1 MKAIKAVYGILTN
14 PNYGSYIYDNYITR
28 VAADSGILE
37 GGSCISPALNALYSG
52 IAADVYPT
60 RILEAVA
67 LPAVVLTQISRV
79 ANDTSSSYSKSDV
92 SRVQIDCVGS
102 TATEAFDLAES
113 VRFYMSAIVPRVY
126 NDVLVQNIA
135 FDDEQIIVDDTYGT
149 QGATMVSQ
157 DYLIMYSNA

>member
-1 MKAIKAVYGILTN
+1 MKAIKAVYKLLTQ
-14 PNYGSYIYDNYITR
+14 S
-28 VAADSGILE
+28 
-37 GGSCISPALNALYSG
+37 
-52 IAADVYPT
+52 IAVTADVYPV
-60 RILEAVA
+60 RIIEGAS

-102 TATEAFDLAES
+102 TAAES
-113 VRFYMSAIVPRVY
+113 VRLAMSANLPATY
-126 NDVLVQNIA
+126 EGVLVQNIA

>member
-1 MKAIKAVYGILTN
+1 MKAIKAVYKLLTQ
-14 PNYGSYIYDNYITR
+14 S
-28 VAADSGILE
+28 
-37 GGSCISPALNALYSG
+37 
-52 IAADVYPT
+52 IAVTADVYPV
-60 RILEAVA
+60 RIIEGAS

-102 TATEAFDLAES
+102 TATETFNLAES
-113 VRFYMSAIVPRVY
+113 VRLAMSANLPATY
-126 NDVLVQNIA
+126 EGVLVQNIA